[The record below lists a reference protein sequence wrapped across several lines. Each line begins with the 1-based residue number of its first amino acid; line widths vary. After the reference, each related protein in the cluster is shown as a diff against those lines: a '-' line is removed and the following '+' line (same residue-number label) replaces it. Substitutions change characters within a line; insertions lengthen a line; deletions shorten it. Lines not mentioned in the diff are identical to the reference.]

1 VKAFDVAIFVWMNK
15 VKGGSADEFVRLIA

>member
-15 VKGGSADEFVRLIA
+15 VEGRSADEFVRLIA